1 MTESD
6 AVKVKEE
13 LIANDAEF
21 RRLFEE
27 HQDCER
33 ELDALHRKSLLSE
46 EDEFAEKRLKR
57 HKLTLKDQMFA
68 MMREHREARVS
79 A

>member
-1 MTESD
+1 MTEYD
-6 AVKVKEE
+6 ALKEE
-13 LIANDAEF
+13 LIASDDQF

-27 HQDCER
+27 HQSCER
-33 ELDALHRKSLLSE
+33 ELDTIHKKSLLSE

-68 MMREHREARVS
+68 MMREHRETRVP

>member
-1 MTESD
+1 MTQYNTL
-6 AVKVKEE
+6 KEE
-13 LIANDAEF
+13 LISNDADF

-27 HQDCER
+27 HQNCER
-33 ELDALHRKSLLSE
+33 ELDTLHRKSFLSE

-68 MMREHREARVS
+68 MIREHQEHSRIS